1 MVKTSLKICFIAA
14 GSLLANVAL
23 AQDDIKAG
31 DFKAFQDYVTQSKIA
46 PACQTCHQVDKKMVG
61 PSYNA
66 IALKYKG
73 DAAAADTLAKK
84 VTEGGGG
91 VWGAV
96 PMTPNATAKDHAAK
110 LVKWILALDP
120 KDDAMKAAEEEI
132 KAVPPAKK

>member
-1 MVKTSLKICFIAA
+1 MRSTLKISLVAA
-14 GSLLANVAL
+14 GSLLVNVAL

-31 DFKAFQDYVTQSKIA
+31 DFQAFQDYVTKSNIA

-73 DAAAADTLAKK
+73 DATAADALAKK
-84 VTEGGGG
+84 VLEGGSG

-96 PMTPNATAKDHAAK
+96 PMTPNPTAKDHVAK
-110 LVKWILALDP
+110 LTKWVLDLDP
-120 KDDAMKAAEEEI
+120 QGDAKKAAEDEI
-132 KAVPPAKK
+132 KAAPPKK

>member
-1 MVKTSLKICFIAA
+1 MIKTSLKICLVAA
-14 GSLLANVAL
+14 GSLLVNVAF

-31 DFKAFQDYVTQSKIA
+31 DFQAFQDYVTTSKIV

-84 VTEGGGG
+84 IIEGGSG

-96 PMTPNATAKDHAAK
+96 PMTPNASAKDHAAK
-110 LVKWILALDP
+110 LAKWILALDP
-120 KDDAMKAAEEEI
+120 QDDAKKAAEDEI
-132 KAVPPAKK
+132 KAAPPKK